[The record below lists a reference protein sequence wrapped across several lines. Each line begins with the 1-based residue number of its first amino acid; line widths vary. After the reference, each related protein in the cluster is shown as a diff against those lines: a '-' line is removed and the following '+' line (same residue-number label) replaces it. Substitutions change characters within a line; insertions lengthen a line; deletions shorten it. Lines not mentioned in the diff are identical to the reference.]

1 MKFNPPFP
9 LLSKIKRLSAIICLT
24 IVSLFSLFV
33 KIGLAHD
40 LQIVVNPENPISIIS
55 KKELTQIYLR
65 KKNFS
70 NDGLVLVPM
79 DLRSNKM
86 DFYESVL
93 NKPFPLVKRYWTRAI
108 FSGKGTPPKEF
119 RDVDTLLKYLNEM
132 PGGLA
137 YVPEGS
143 DLKNLKV
150 LKIVP

>member
-9 LLSKIKRLSAIICLT
+9 LLSKIKRLNAIICIT
-24 IVSLFSLFV
+24 IVSLFSLFIE
-33 KIGLAHD
+33 IGFAHD

-70 NDGLVLVPM
+70 NDGLALVPM

-119 RDVDTLLKYLNEM
+119 RDVDSLLKYLIDM

-143 DLKNLKV
+143 NLKNLKV

>member
-1 MKFNPPFP
+1 MRFNPPFP
-9 LLSKIKRLSAIICLT
+9 LLSKVKRLSSIICIT
-24 IVSLFSLFV
+24 IVSLFSLFAG
-33 KIGLAHD
+33 IGIGKE

-70 NDGLVLVPM
+70 NEGLALVPM

-86 DFYESVL
+86 DFYEGVL

-119 RDVDTLLKYLNEM
+119 RDVDSLLKYLSDM

-137 YVPEGS
+137 YIPEGS